1 MYNLGCKIFV
11 EFKIECRMMVF
22 LNKKIGSFL
31 MFSVFY
37 DKVVVFFLKIYLLF

>member
-22 LNKKIGSFL
+22 LNN
-31 MFSVFY
+31 Y
-37 DKVVVFFLKIYLLF
+37 DWFGLKRLVVF